1 MSWNE
6 PGELTHGIFSGL
18 EIFYRLNGSS
28 HAQKTS
34 AMAEYLIPVY
44 ELKNLLPNTWYII
57 SARPHTLEGEGKES
71 KEVLARTGAGG
82 E

>member
-1 MSWNE
+1 M
-6 PGELTHGIFSGL
+6 
-18 EIFYRLNGSS
+18 NGSS
-28 HAQKTS
+28 QKTS

-71 KEVLARTGAGG
+71 KEVPAKTGAGG
-82 E
+82 G